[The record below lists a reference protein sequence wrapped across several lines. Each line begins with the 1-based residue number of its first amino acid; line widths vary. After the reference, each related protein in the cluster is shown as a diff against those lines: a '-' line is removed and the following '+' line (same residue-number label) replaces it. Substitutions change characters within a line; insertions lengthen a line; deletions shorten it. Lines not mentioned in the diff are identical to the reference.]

1 MSASQGVESKRRR
14 GFTLVELLVVI
25 GIIAL
30 LISILL
36 PALSKAR
43 EQARQVKCASNIR
56 QIFYAMRMYVDQ
68 NKGTYMIPP
77 RVENLTLAGQDRM
90 GIFMTS
96 APGAYDYEHGAFWPY
111 VGPSSFN
118 RQACFNCPTDEDVYR
133 PVRRGAFE
141 VDAAFNRNFTYSFN
155 AELRGTNEPSNDSPP
170 YSHPPGM
177 KESAVAHPAQ
187 KVLIVEEEWPN
198 DGCCFIGDLG
208 VDEDDIFSKR
218 HNHKSNQGF
227 ADGHVELCLPADYG
241 FDTNG
246 STQINNSNRL
256 KYCNLYFIN

>member
-1 MSASQGVESKRRR
+1 MSVSQGVESKRRR

-43 EQARQVKCASNIR
+43 EQARQVKCANNIK
-56 QIFYAMRMYVDQ
+56 QIFYSMRMYVDS
-68 NKGTYMIPP
+68 NKGAYMIPP
-77 RVENLTLAGQDRM
+77 RVENTTLAGQDRM
-90 GIFMTS
+90 GIWMV
-96 APGAYDYEHGAFWPY
+96 ADPGAYDYQHGAFWPY
-111 VGPSSFN
+111 VGPSSYN
-118 RQACFNCPTDEDVYR
+118 RMAVFNCPTDEDVYR
-133 PVRRGAFE
+133 PVRRGTFQTQ
-141 VDAAFNRNFTYSFN
+141 AAFNRNFTYSFN
-155 AELRGTNEPSNDSPP
+155 AELRGTSDPSP
-170 YSHPPGM
+170 YDKPQGM

-218 HNHKSNQGF
+218 HNKKSNQGF

-246 STQINNSNRL
+246 TTQINNSNRL
-256 KYCNLYFIN
+256 KYCNLYYIN

>member
-1 MSASQGVESKRRR
+1 MSACLGVESKRRR

-43 EQARQVKCASNIR
+43 EQARQVKCASNIK
-56 QIFYAMRMYVDQ
+56 QIFICMRMYVDA
-68 NKGTYMIPP
+68 NKGSYMIPP
-77 RVENLTLAGQDRM
+77 RVENTTNAGQDRL
-90 GIFMTS
+90 GIWMI
-96 APGAYDYEHGAFWPY
+96 ADPGAYDYKDGAFWPY
-111 VGPSSFN
+111 VAPTIYC
-118 RQACFNCPTDEDVYR
+118 RQAIMNCPTDEDVYR
-133 PVRRGAFE
+133 PVRRGTFQ
-141 VDAAFNRNFTYSFN
+141 DKAAFNRNFTYSFN
-155 AELRGTNEPSNDSPP
+155 AELRGTRDPSP
-170 YSHPPGM
+170 YATPNGM
-177 KESAVAHPAQ
+177 KESEVAHPAQ

-218 HNHKSNQGF
+218 HNKKSNQGF
-227 ADGHVELCLPADYG
+227 ADGHVELCLPAEYG

-246 STQINNSNRL
+246 TVMVNNANRL